1 MRRLISLAIL
11 AVLLILVN
19 GCGSEDGGEASP
31 PVPDEAAAASTA
43 STVEEPVPP
52 APTAPAEPAL
62 TVNAAEMAVADSLP
76 DIPYWEG
83 YTFRGT
89 RKGDDAVCV
98 NRIPPRDD
106 PDATVSHVVVT
117 GPALAL
123 GEPLDGPCA
132 KAEENA
138 DLAIE
143 RGRTFFLA
151 MDDDAILLEEVVAG
165 AQDSRPGSVANL
177 RRIENGIRQ
186 RLNAY
191 LLTGAETSVG
201 ANLILSAAS
210 DAVFAAEAR
219 DVAKMAEIRREIN
232 EARTTLTAEFIG

>member
-1 MRRLISLAIL
+1 M
-11 AVLLILVN
+11 
-19 GCGSEDGGEASP
+19 
-31 PVPDEAAAASTA
+31 
-43 STVEEPVPP
+43 
-52 APTAPAEPAL
+52 
-62 TVNAAEMAVADSLP
+62 NAAEMAVADSLP

-83 YTFRGT
+83 YAFRGT

-117 GPALAL
+117 GQTLAL

-132 KAEENA
+132 KAAENA
-138 DLAIE
+138 DKAIE

-165 AQDSRPGSVANL
+165 AQESRPGSVANL
-177 RRIENGIRQ
+177 RRIENRIRQ

-210 DAVFAAEAR
+210 DAVFAAEAQ
-219 DVAKMAEIRREIN
+219 DVAKMAEIRREIS
-232 EARTTLTAEFIG
+232 EARTTMTAEFIG